1 MADTNPY
8 QTPRA
13 LAEDILEMAVGG
25 GLRSDDQNLGMR
37 QVLYWIST
45 FAAERYALLTEQAG
59 GIASAIDYRLWQ
71 PIRLSIQEAPQTS
84 GPLNNYPKTLVVA
97 DLPAGILSSGSR
109 LMLNNLFWGAY
120 QLTELS
126 LDVVRQG
133 SIPWGR
139 FGKVQYGWAVEAKR
153 LYANLPLSAEGIGY
167 LRGQA
172 VLLPDATNIIDNP
185 DTAIPWLS
193 EWTAGLRQQCL
204 TLLQPTL
211 SQAPDQINN
220 GADQQTDKR

>member
-1 MADTNPY
+1 MAETNPY
-8 QTPRA
+8 TTPRA

-25 GLRSDDQNLGMR
+25 GMRSDDQNLGMR

-45 FAAERYALLTEQAG
+45 FAAERYAVLVEQAG
-59 GIASAIDYRLWQ
+59 GIASAIDYRLWS
-71 PIRLSIQEAPQTS
+71 PLRLAINEAPQTS

-97 DLPAGILSSGSR
+97 DLPAGILSSGGK
-109 LMLNNLFWGAY
+109 LMLNNLFWGTY
-120 QLTELS
+120 QLTELP

-133 SIPWGR
+133 SIAWGR
-139 FGKVQYGWAVEAKR
+139 FGKEQYGWAVEGKR
-153 LYANLPLSAEGIGY
+153 LYANLPLTAEGVGF

-172 VLLPDATNIIDNP
+172 VVLPEASGMIDNP
-185 DTAIPWLS
+185 DIQIPWLS

-220 GADQQTDKR
+220 GADQQADKR